1 VGFSLPSGLGQQ
13 QLAFSERFKKTKMSK
28 INIIST
34 KILSNLQKQELVNAN
49 FEVTEAD
56 FIATKKQKFELNE
69 INDNLIFTSQN
80 AAQSVLENA
89 DCEELKSKNVFCV
102 GLKTKI
108 LLSESGFN
116 VVAYT
121 GYASD
126 LAEII
131 TLIYANESYTFFSGN
146 LRRETLPVALKEA
159 GVKFNEIQVYETSL
173 TPQKIKTKADAIL
186 FFSPSGVESYLKE
199 NTIKKEICFC
209 IGETTAEA
217 LGKTTKNIIIADQP
231 SVEDVIEDVIEEYK

>member
-1 VGFSLPSGLGQQ
+1 
-13 QLAFSERFKKTKMSK
+13 MSK
-28 INIIST
+28 IHILSN
-34 KILSNLQKQELVNAN
+34 KILSAVQKQELIKAD

-56 FIATKKQKFELNE
+56 FIKTEHQKFDLKEV
-69 INDNLIFTSQN
+69 NDNLIFTSQN
-80 AAQSVLENA
+80 AVHSVFQHADLEK
-89 DCEELKSKNVFCV
+89 LKSKNVFCV

-108 LLSESGFN
+108 LLSEAGFN

-131 TLIYANESYTFFSGN
+131 TLIYGSESYTFFSGN

-159 GVKFNEIQVYETSL
+159 GIKFNEIKVYETSL
-173 TPQKIKTKADAIL
+173 TPQKIKAKVDAIL

-199 NTIKKEICFC
+199 NTIKNENCFC
-209 IGETTAEA
+209 IGETTATA
-217 LGKTTKNIIIADQP
+217 LDKKIKNIIVADQP
-231 SVEDVIEDVIEEYK
+231 SVEDVIEDVIAEYK